1 MTKFATACI
10 AVLTLLAALAGPA
23 GAHNLV
29 VDPPG
34 DSEPKSGWVGGP
46 ALPGQGQG
54 LIPGGPGGEVLLA
67 PAHGGGL
74 NQACTAMRAQGR
86 AAADIY
92 GPPGPGGCPHGTF

>member
-1 MTKFATACI
+1 MKRI
-10 AVLTLLAALAGPA
+10 AVAVIALLVVTVGASPAAG
-23 GAHNLV
+23 HVLV

-34 DSEPKSGWVGGP
+34 AADTKVGWVGGP

-54 LIPGGPGGEVLLA
+54 LIPGGPGGEVMLT

-74 NQACTAMRAQGR
+74 NQACASIRSQGN
-86 AAADIY
+86 AAADIF